1 MAALI
6 EQALNER
13 IDFKLALSPDLPSGV
28 IDPHQLENA
37 ILNLALN
44 ARDAMPDGGALT
56 VETSLVELDEGTR
69 PGLEPG
75 RYLAIAVSDT
85 GVGMAPDL
93 VQKAFDPFFTTKPI
107 GQGTGLGL
115 SMVYG
120 FAQQSG
126 GAVRIDSQVGAGTSV
141 KLFLPTTE
149 ALPRPE
155 AERQARTPQGRG
167 QPVLVVEDDP
177 AVLMLV
183 REVLKELRYEPV
195 EFSDPLAA
203 APYLASDA
211 RIDLMI
217 SDVGLPGMN
226 GRELAETA
234 RAHRPDLPILFITG
248 YAENAAIRAGFLG
261 ANMEMV
267 TKPFSLGDLAA
278 KVSQMIASG
287 D

>member
-1 MAALI
+1 
-6 EQALNER
+6 
-13 IDFKLALSPDLPSGV
+13 
-28 IDPHQLENA
+28 
-37 ILNLALN
+37 
-44 ARDAMPDGGALT
+44 MP
-56 VETSLVELDEGTR
+56 
-69 PGLEPG
+69 
-75 RYLAIAVSDT
+75 
-85 GVGMAPDL
+85 PDL
-93 VQKAFDPFFTTKPI
+93 VQKVFDPFFTTKPL

-126 GAVRIDSQVGAGTSV
+126 GAVRIHSQIGLGTSV

-149 ALPRPE
+149 ARPADQE
-155 AERQARTPQGRG
+155 GLAARAPQGDGER
-167 QPVLVVEDDP
+167 VLVIEDDP
-177 AVLMLV
+177 AVRMLV

-261 ANMEMV
+261 ANMAMV
-267 TKPFSLGDLAA
+267 HVPFSLDDLAA
-278 KVSQMIASG
+278 KVSQMITPDAPHPPPAG
-287 D
+287 R